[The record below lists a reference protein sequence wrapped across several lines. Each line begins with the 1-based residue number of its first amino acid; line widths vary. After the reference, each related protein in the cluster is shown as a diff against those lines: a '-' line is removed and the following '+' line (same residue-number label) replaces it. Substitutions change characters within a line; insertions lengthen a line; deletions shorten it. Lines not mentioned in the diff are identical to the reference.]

1 MTVVPDRPFLTLK
14 PPPMAG
20 LMVSYLTPLMAP
32 TPVQTRRPKPNAD
45 QDVAYP
51 EGFVRVESGGG
62 SWVAND
68 ENYFFDASAIIHG
81 YADYENEW
89 KAEDLCGTALAWG
102 GNAQGLTLPLEGTD
116 WYVTYSRITALA
128 TELVDPLVRLTRF
141 RGMVTWRVPGVP
153 IPLPL
158 SVS

>member
-1 MTVVPDRPFLTLK
+1 MTAAVPRMFPTIK

-20 LMVSYLTPLMAP
+20 LAVAYLTPLLAP
-32 TPVQTRRPKPNAD
+32 TPVQTRRPKPD
-45 QDVAYP
+45 LSDDVAYSD
-51 EGFVRVESGGG
+51 GFVRVESGGG
-62 SWVAND
+62 SWVGGDD
-68 ENYFFDASAIIHG
+68 ENVFFDASAIIHG

-102 GNAQGLTLPLEGTD
+102 GNAQGLTIPLEGTD

-141 RGMVTWRVPGVP
+141 RGMFTWRVPGVP
-153 IPLPL
+153 I